1 MNTGKLKAVVFIIVF
16 LLLLALVVHWAMGQ
30 DEKRREAR
38 EEEEETE
45 TVEKSKT
52 EQQAEPQPQ
61 ETPEPQPQGFIEI
74 PSGYAPAPTPPPA
87 RPQQQQQ
94 PQQQQPQ
101 PQQQQP
107 QPQQQQQEEYVA
119 PPAPTPPPE
128 QPQQQEMPS
137 GQFLGSDSFR
147 SDTGT
152 GLNMICDW
160 SAVSVEGNQ
169 AKVTVTISVESFSLY
184 LSNMGNNVFVSVGG
198 QTGALAQPELEHD
211 GGYTVTTFGTL
222 EFTLPLAEGSN
233 DFSVAVEWH
242 YNGSYSGVAMD
253 VIECGGTITLTR

>member
-101 PQQQQP
+101 PQP
-107 QPQQQQQEEYVA
+107 QQEEYVA

>member
-101 PQQQQP
+101 PQPQQP
-107 QPQQQQQEEYVA
+107 QPQPQQEEYVA

-198 QTGALAQPELEHD
+198 QTGALTQPELEHD

>member
-107 QPQQQQQEEYVA
+107 QPQQQQAEYVA

>member
-16 LLLLALVVHWAMGQ
+16 LLLLAAVVSWAMGQ

-52 EQQAEPQPQ
+52 EQQAEQQPQ
-61 ETPEPQPQGFIEI
+61 ETPEQQPQGFIEI

-107 QPQQQQQEEYVA
+107 QPQQEEYVA

-128 QPQQQEMPS
+128 QPPQQQEMPS
-137 GQFLGSDSFR
+137 GQFLGSGSFR

-169 AKVTVTISVESFSLY
+169 AKVTVTISAESFSIY